1 LCGCQWNAQ
10 PRPHKPGVHQAAV
23 LDVKCQSY
31 LQVLFSDWCEHAGRD
46 AGAEAGLAT
55 AFDAETVAV
64 VVRDALA
71 GQGVRAT

>member
-1 LCGCQWNAQ
+1 
-10 PRPHKPGVHQAAV
+10 
-23 LDVKCQSY
+23 VKCQSY